1 MGFIGFEEDFNEYKK
16 EEKIQN
22 VVGTSNKIAYDD
34 MPEISNEDLKLL
46 MESRYRH
53 DPFIVYMQSDVNFY
67 DEFYNGSESVI
78 EGIDKDLMEDVKNIR
93 RIYKNYFQYDHA
105 LRLIDIYLDALEE
118 KYGGPDM
125 FQTYLQA
132 GLVKDWIPP
141 RPVYS
146 RTSPDYQYYLEGK
159 FELNINDWDDDKIES
174 LMAELTESLRAEI
187 PIEDIGIVGDVMTD
201 SVISNQYMLASQ
213 QSTNGVYR
221 MGMNTNF
228 NGVSANDL
236 IEVQRML
243 RSWMD
248 PETEVKSKDNKV
260 SSDAFFTDTEDAI
273 RARYFT
279 QSPITATGLSEAME
293 KGYME
298 EDDEDLDEM
307 VIDPVSGRPMTRGE
321 LRNRQF
327 IRLLAESGWNELRLM
342 RKLGV
347 GSNFELKL
355 LEQKRRR
362 RKNATKKAKSFMDD
376 IAGYDITEVTDIEE
390 LNNILFED

>member
-16 EEKIQN
+16 EEKTQN

-34 MPEISNEDLKLL
+34 MPEISEADLKLL

-53 DPFIVYMQSDVNFY
+53 DPFVVYMQSDVNFY
-67 DEFYNGSESVI
+67 DEFYNGNESVI
-78 EGIDKDLMEDVKNIR
+78 NGIDKELMEDIKNIR

-118 KYGGPDM
+118 KYGGPEM

-132 GLVKDWIPP
+132 GLVKDWVPP

-159 FELNINDWDDDKIES
+159 FELNVNDWDDDKIES
-174 LMAELTESLRAEI
+174 LMKELTEELLSEI
-187 PIEDIGIVGDVMTD
+187 PIEEIGIVGDVMTD
-201 SVISNQYMLASQ
+201 PITSSQFMLASQ
-213 QSTNGVYR
+213 QQRGGVYR

-248 PETEVKSKDNKV
+248 PETEVKSNNKTTTNEYF
-260 SSDAFFTDTEDAI
+260 SDTEEAI

-279 QSPITATGLSEAME
+279 QSPITATGLSEAIE
-293 KGYME
+293 KGYMD
-298 EDDEDLDEM
+298 EDEEDLDEM

-327 IRLLAESGWNELRLM
+327 VRFLSEAGWNELRLM

-362 RKNATKKAKSFMDD
+362 RKNAAKKAKSFMDD
-376 IAGYDITEVTDIEE
+376 IVGYDITEVTDIDE